1 MPGHSVP
8 LSALGGLILVF
19 GFLAQNVGKRGSLSH
34 PGARVILTFIMTL
47 YIIR

>member
-34 PGARVILTFIMTL
+34 PGARVILMTFIMT
-47 YIIR
+47 